1 MSQTAADAQVL
12 VILLLLFWVASL
24 AQGSEELSLT
34 GAHHPRDIFPCL
46 GETQWLPTNGFIQNL
61 TEKAVVQLQLSL
73 TKKARFQTLE
83 KPRVHDWATE

>member
-1 MSQTAADAQVL
+1 MNAADAQVL

-46 GETQWLPTNGFIQNL
+46 GETQWLPIKGLIQN
-61 TEKAVVQLQLSL
+61 
-73 TKKARFQTLE
+73 
-83 KPRVHDWATE
+83 